1 MKALDA
7 LNITDGIAA
16 SQRGLVTSA
25 QALAAGVGRMEL
37 SRLAANGHLE
47 RVGRGV
53 YRASGAPS
61 IREEAVWAAWL
72 SLEPAA
78 LAHSR
83 DPLAMRQI
91 RLAQLS
97 PEEDASFLVSLAPT
111 AVGSNL
117 AEDPDEHV
125 VSGPYPYRY
134 IAM

>member
-1 MKALDA
+1 M
-7 LNITDGIAA
+7 
-16 SQRGLVTSA
+16 
-25 QALAAGVGRMEL
+25 
-37 SRLAANGHLE
+37 
-47 RVGRGV
+47 
-53 YRASGAPS
+53 
-61 IREEAVWAAWL
+61 REETVWATRL

-91 RLAQLS
+91 SLAQLS

-117 AEDPDEHV
+117 AEGPDEHV